1 MAVLVYFEKFSLK
14 NSNSFFRFFLKV
26 INNKIKN
33 NHQLLLN
40 RDKTLKKTKKIL
52 RFEFL
57 QELVSLHSVLTLKVN
72 DKYKMTIIFKITR
85 QQNKQFN

>member
-40 RDKTLKKTKKIL
+40 RDKTLKKNEKNTSL
-52 RFEFL
+52 RIFTRIGFTSFSFDFKGKR
-57 QELVSLHSVLTLKVN
+57 QIQN
-72 DKYKMTIIFKITR
+72 DHNI
-85 QQNKQFN
+85 